1 MTIRKATPQDRD
13 TLIQIRIDFLAEDKG
28 VLTIEEEQEIR
39 AQLSAYFESHID
51 RDFFAVL
58 AEEEGK
64 AVSCVFLVITE
75 RPANTVFLNGKSG
88 TIHNVYTYPQ
98 YRKRGHASTLLQEI
112 LNEAKRQDVCSVE
125 LIATPAGKPLY
136 EKHGFDAIKNT
147 YMRLRK
153 E

>member
-13 TLIQIRIDFLAEDKG
+13 TLIQIRLDFLEEDKG
-28 VLTIEEEQEIR
+28 FLSIEEEQGIR
-39 AQLSAYFESHID
+39 TQLAGYFESHID

-58 AEEEGK
+58 AEEDGK
-64 AVSCVFLVITE
+64 AVSSVFLVVTE

-98 YRKRGHASTLLQEI
+98 YRKKGIASALLQEI
-112 LNEAKRQDVCSVE
+112 LKEAKQQDIYSVE

-136 EKHGFDAIKNT
+136 EKHGFDGIKNT
-147 YMRLRK
+147 YMRLSTQ
-153 E
+153 